1 MTEQELID
9 LGFECCQED
18 GLSLSDDAVAVASD
32 PDYYY
37 YYYHIANGLGL
48 ISNETDSLLDGE
60 WFVEVFDTDPLIRFN
75 TKKEVLDF
83 LAIINT
89 GLSNST
95 KHEKKAN

>member
-9 LGFECCQED
+9 LGFERCQED
-18 GLSLSDDAVAVASD
+18 GLSLSDDAVAVSSD

-48 ISNETDSLLDGE
+48 ISNENDRLLDGE
-60 WFVEVFDTDPLIRFN
+60 WFVEVFDTDPAIRFN
-75 TKKEVLDF
+75 TKKEVIDF
-83 LAIINT
+83 LSIINT
-89 GLSNST
+89 GLSNFT

>member
-1 MTEQELID
+1 MTEHELID

-48 ISNETDSLLDGE
+48 ISNENDRLLDDE
-60 WFVEVFDTDPLIRFN
+60 WFVEVFDTDPEIRFN

-83 LAIINT
+83 LSIINT
-89 GLSNST
+89 GLSNFT